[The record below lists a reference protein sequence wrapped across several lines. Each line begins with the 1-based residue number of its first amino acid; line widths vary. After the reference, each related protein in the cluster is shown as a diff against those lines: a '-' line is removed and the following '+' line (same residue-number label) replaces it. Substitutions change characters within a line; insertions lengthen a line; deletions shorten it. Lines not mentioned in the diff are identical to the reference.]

1 MLMLLTAQITER
13 HGEEERRELDRLL
26 SGVAAGDREALA
38 QLYRRTRTA
47 VYGLALSYVKN
58 AHDAQDVTQDTFV
71 RVWDSAQQYKSQ
83 GSPMGWL
90 LTVARNLALMK
101 LRQGARP
108 EQLDEEEW
116 DAIPADSPA
125 VTPEDRQI
133 LQTALATLAD
143 QERQVVLLHAVTGL
157 KHREIAVLLQI
168 PLATVLSKYHRALKK
183 LRIQLEGG
191 IPQ

>member
-1 MLMLLTAQITER
+1 MLMLLTAQTTQR

-71 RVWDSAQQYKSQ
+71 RVWDSAHQYKTQ

-101 LRQGARP
+101 LRQGARQ

-133 LQTALATLAD
+133 LQTALASLAD
-143 QERQVVLLHAVTGL
+143 QERQVVMLHAVTGL
-157 KHREIAVLLQI
+157 KHREIAALLQI

-183 LRIQLEGG
+183 LKVQLEGG
-191 IPQ
+191 YPQ